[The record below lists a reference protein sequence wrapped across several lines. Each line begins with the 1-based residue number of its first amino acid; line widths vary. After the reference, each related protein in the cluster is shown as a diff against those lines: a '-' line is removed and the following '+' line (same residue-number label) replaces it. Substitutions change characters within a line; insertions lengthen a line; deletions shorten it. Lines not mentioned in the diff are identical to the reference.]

1 MTKRPCLP
9 SIVLVAAPHSHGLQQ
24 YAGIH
29 AYERRLIVLL
39 RDRYCLFG
47 SRIHSPPQLVPLS
60 SGDQS
65 ALGPRLA

>member
-9 SIVLVAAPHSHGLQQ
+9 SIVPVAAPHSHGLQQ
-24 YAGIH
+24 YRGIH
-29 AYERRLIVLL
+29 AYEFRLIVLL
-39 RDRYCLFG
+39 LGRYCLFG
-47 SRIHSPPQLVPLS
+47 SRIHNPPQFVQLS